1 MSTIEHK
8 SVRGRPCKL
17 SQADKH
23 ELRRYRE
30 AGVSIARLAS
40 MWHLAP
46 TTVHKILA
54 ADAPGSTSEASH
66 RADPTD
72 WLAYLEAKPECE
84 PYLSIARA
92 WRVDKAEILRLM
104 RGEFICSRCY
114 LRKDGE
120 SDDVV
125 TF

>member
-54 ADAPGSTSEASH
+54 ELRTRLGPEELPADKKHLARRHLFRSANPEQTSTEN
-66 RADPTD
+66 
-72 WLAYLEAKPECE
+72 
-84 PYLSIARA
+84 
-92 WRVDKAEILRLM
+92 
-104 RGEFICSRCY
+104 
-114 LRKDGE
+114 
-120 SDDVV
+120 
-125 TF
+125 